1 MGILD
6 LMDSPKRKGDKRDRT
21 TAKLIEAAAQVISE
35 RGFERTS
42 LEEVAKR
49 AGMTRGAIY
58 GNFKSRE
65 DLLLA
70 VAETQWQPIA
80 PPLKPGGTLKEQMRI
95 LGEAVVAAVPDR
107 QAKSVGAASFVVY
120 ALTHEELRVKL
131 TQANAEIY
139 RWAAEEL
146 SKFIPE
152 SELPMPL
159 PQFVRVLHALTEG
172 LLSLR
177 FLTPELIS
185 DDVIVAAFETLA

>member
-1 MGILD
+1 MNA
-6 LMDSPKRKGDKRDRT
+6 SQRKGDKRDRT
-21 TAKLIEAAAQVISE
+21 TAKLIEAASQVIAE
-35 RGFERTS
+35 KGFERTS

-58 GNFKSRE
+58 GNFRSRE

-70 VAETQWQPIA
+70 VAEKQWAPIA
-80 PPLKPGGTLKEQMRI
+80 PVLKSGGTLREQMRI
-95 LGEAVVAAVPDR
+95 LGEAVVAAIPER
-107 QAKSVGAASFVVY
+107 QARSVGAASFVVY
-120 ALTHEELRVKL
+120 ALAHEDLRTKL
-131 TQANAEIY
+131 AKANAEIY
-139 RWAAEEL
+139 GWAEEEL

-172 LLSLR
+172 LLSLH

-185 DDVIVAAFETLA
+185 NDVIVAAFEALA